1 MFEILHQAVSEKVK
15 LTDKEF
21 DIISSSFKTKKLR
34 KKQFLLQDGDVCRN
48 LAFIERGTLYSY
60 SADEKGIQHVIQF
73 GFEGGWIADLYS
85 FLTGETS
92 RLNIEALE
100 ECELLMISKEQQ
112 EKLLKEVPAYETYT
126 RLLLQNAYVALQR
139 RVEGTL
145 GRTAEEKYA
154 RLLEKRP
161 ELITRLPQ
169 HLIAS
174 YLGITRETLSRIRS
188 QSTF

>member
-1 MFEILHQAVSEKVK
+1 MYEVFRHTLEQKIK
-15 LTDKEF
+15 LTNEDFAK
-21 DIISSSFKTKKLR
+21 ISVCFKPKRLR
-34 KKQFLLQDGDVCRN
+34 KKHFLLQDGDVCRN

-85 FLTGETS
+85 FLTGEPS

-126 RLLLQNAYVALQR
+126 RLLMQNAYVALQR

-161 ELITRLPQ
+161 ELIARLPQ

-188 QSTF
+188 QSAS